1 MVFSI
6 LLIVFPITFENFE
19 NENIDYLELVK
30 NITSEL
36 IHTVVKAEVKNS
48 SDINFTNDQMILLK
62 IKLNELEVTDL
73 KFENNLIQNYENSII
88 RINKDLNKNLAIYE
102 YR

>member
-1 MVFSI
+1 MNRVVFLLLSI

-36 IHTVVKAEVKNS
+36 IHTVVKAEVKNP

-73 KFENNLIQNYENSII
+73 KFENNLIQNY
-88 RINKDLNKNLAIYE
+88 
-102 YR
+102 

>member
-1 MVFSI
+1 MNRVVFLLLSI

-19 NENIDYLELVK
+19 NENIDYLEIVK

-36 IHTVVKAEVKNS
+36 IHTVVKAEVKNP

-73 KFENNLIQNYENSII
+73 KFEII
-88 RINKDLNKNLAIYE
+88 NIISKNLS
-102 YR
+102 